1 MFGFKFSRKLQFL
14 SCSKGGGSERELRA
28 KIFSGRRSGRSQEEG
43 ENNYSSHLVVKS
55 SGAQQSGQYHCAANP
70 GESNKITVHVHHGK
84 LLRSS

>member
-1 MFGFKFSRKLQFL
+1 MASFADRFL
-14 SCSKGGGSERELRA
+14 SC
-28 KIFSGRRSGRSQEEG
+28 RSGRTKEEG

-84 LLRSS
+84 LL